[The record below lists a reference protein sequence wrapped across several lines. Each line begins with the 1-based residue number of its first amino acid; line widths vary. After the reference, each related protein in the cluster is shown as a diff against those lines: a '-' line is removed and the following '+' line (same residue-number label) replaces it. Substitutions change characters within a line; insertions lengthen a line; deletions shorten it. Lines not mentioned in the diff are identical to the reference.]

1 MNALKE
7 TKKKHLLA
15 ILKYLYLHNSSTMN
29 ELVGN
34 LQLSQPSIRNM
45 VRILQEKQLIQEVG
59 NDLSSGGRCPT
70 RFALNEKN
78 YLILC
83 LYIQVDKIIYQVR
96 GFSEIKKED
105 TLFYQG
111 EEELKKIIRQLVDK
125 NEVHCCQI
133 AVEGIV
139 YEDEYVTDHQNIL
152 KKHHWV
158 KDIKKEIDLP
168 IQLQN
173 DVKMIHQGCY
183 FTYQQDTTYYLYINE
198 VGIGS
203 SYFYKDEPLYGNTG
217 IMGEIGLISFKGK
230 TINQRIRECQSQ
242 DEFNE
247 LLGLLVSM
255 IFTML
260 DPTRLELSLD
270 LKWNYEEKIIK
281 NILNKIDKNCFK
293 NLYFHKDISSMLF
306 EGLAYR
312 GIVYLLKERIER
324 DEKYKAIIYDI
335 DGTLLDTLK
344 MNMYPLMKI
353 IKEETGEDWT
363 FEQVLKF
370 AAYPGMKVMEELGVK
385 DQEKTYARWVQYVND
400 YEDGATLFEGFEEVL
415 ETFKNKKIKQAIVSS
430 KLREQYEIDIVSKG
444 IDQYMEALIL
454 QDDTTFHKP
463 HPEPLLKCIEKLNL
477 KPEEVIYIGDAQSD
491 YEASK
496 NAHIDFGLAKWGS
509 VATQEIPA
517 TLVFK
522 QPKDLLRLLKK

>member
-133 AVEGIV
+133 AVEGIG

-230 TINQRIRECQSQ
+230 TIY
-242 DEFNE
+242 
-247 LLGLLVSM
+247 
-255 IFTML
+255 L
-260 DPTRLELSLD
+260 D
-270 LKWNYEEKIIK
+270 
-281 NILNKIDKNCFK
+281 
-293 NLYFHKDISSMLF
+293 
-306 EGLAYR
+306 
-312 GIVYLLKERIER
+312 
-324 DEKYKAIIYDI
+324 
-335 DGTLLDTLK
+335 
-344 MNMYPLMKI
+344 
-353 IKEETGEDWT
+353 
-363 FEQVLKF
+363 
-370 AAYPGMKVMEELGVK
+370 
-385 DQEKTYARWVQYVND
+385 ND
-400 YEDGATLFEGFEEVL
+400 
-415 ETFKNKKIKQAIVSS
+415 
-430 KLREQYEIDIVSKG
+430 
-444 IDQYMEALIL
+444 
-454 QDDTTFHKP
+454 
-463 HPEPLLKCIEKLNL
+463 
-477 KPEEVIYIGDAQSD
+477 
-491 YEASK
+491 
-496 NAHIDFGLAKWGS
+496 
-509 VATQEIPA
+509 
-517 TLVFK
+517 
-522 QPKDLLRLLKK
+522 